1 MIVKDYYKILEVTPV
16 ATLQEIK
23 KSYRRLAVKY
33 HPDKNDGD
41 HLAAAR
47 FVEVQE
53 AYDILSDAE
62 KREEYNYNRW
72 YTRKVGAAYTQRPLT
87 PQELLAAS
95 QQLTDSVGRM
105 NEFQVDYRS
114 LSFHIIQLLDETN
127 INILHQFNLT
137 DTNRRIIKNLLQAA
151 APLPLKDHS
160 PVHEKLM
167 QLAGEDQEMKLLLQ
181 QALRTKEQRDR
192 WDRYKWLVVLLI
204 IALVCWLMIIAADT
218 W

>member
-16 ATLQEIK
+16 ASLQEIR

-47 FVEVQE
+47 FMEVQE
-53 AYDILSDAE
+53 AYDVLSDAA

-72 YTRKVGAAYTQRPLT
+72 YTRKAGTGYAQRPLT
-87 PQELLAAS
+87 PQELLATS
-95 QQLTDSVGRM
+95 QQLKDAVGNM
-105 NEFQVDYRS
+105 NEFRVDYHF
-114 LSFHIIQLLDETN
+114 LSFHILQLLDETN

-137 DTNRRIIKNLLQAA
+137 DTNHRIIKNLLQAA
-151 APLPLKDHS
+151 GPLPLIDHR

-167 QLAGEDQEMKLLLQ
+167 QLAGEDGEMKLLLQ
-181 QALRTKEQRDR
+181 QELRTKELRDR
-192 WDRYKWLVVLLI
+192 WDRYKWVVVLLI
-204 IALVCWLMIIAADT
+204 IAFICWLMIFVADT
-218 W
+218 

>member
-1 MIVKDYYKILEVTPV
+1 MIVKDYYKVLEVTPV
-16 ATLQEIK
+16 ASLQEIK
-23 KSYRRLAVKY
+23 KAYRRLAVKY

-53 AYDILSDAE
+53 AYDVLSDPD

-72 YTRKVGAAYTQRPLT
+72 YTRKAGTGYAQRPLT
-87 PQELLAAS
+87 PQELLASS
-95 QQLTDSVGRM
+95 QQVKDAVGRM
-105 NEFQVDYRS
+105 NEFRVDYHF
-114 LSFHIIQLLDETN
+114 LSFHILQLLDETN

-137 DTNRRIIKNLLQAA
+137 DTNRRIIKNLLQSA
-151 APLPLKDHS
+151 APLPLKDHR

-167 QLAGEDQEMKLLLQ
+167 QLAGEDEEMKLLLQ

-204 IALVCWLMIIAADT
+204 IAFVCWLMITVADT
-218 W
+218 